1 MKKDSFIVV
10 PFFKKMTTRYL
21 WQGCYE
27 IGDITQIIYRM
38 HPNKQN
44 SSDATIVTVSLENRA
59 VSLTIQRMGILIAHI
74 IFLIMYISITYQLYS
89 NGKNQILSMRGSTV
103 WSLYLTRLSLVSPLY
118 CSRWSFIILMELISL
133 SSICVWGR
141 FTCNK

>member
-1 MKKDSFIVV
+1 MKTLSYTITLYIVQLKSGN
-10 PFFKKMTTRYL
+10 P
-21 WQGCYE
+21 
-27 IGDITQIIYRM
+27 D
-38 HPNKQN
+38 KQN
-44 SSDATIVTVSLENRA
+44 SSDATNITVSLENRA
-59 VSLTIQRMGILIAHI
+59 VSLTIQGMGILIAHI

-141 FTCNK
+141 FTCNKYQLIVLCPSSFY